1 VAETALRIVRQGDK
15 LGTVTTLARAPA
27 WFYVGRMELHSPQ
40 CIVRSYRV
48 TDAPSLTRHGNNRK
62 VWLNLRDR
70 FPHPF
75 EEQGCVE
82 YITRGLQSPV
92 EASFAIDVG
101 GAAIGG
107 ISLHLGTD
115 IERVGAEMGYWIG
128 EEFWGRGIASAA
140 IKLVTAHAFTDL
152 GLLRV
157 FAVPFTTN
165 AASCRALEKAGY
177 QREGTLRRS
186 AIKDGRVLDQHLYA
200 AVRD

>member
-1 VAETALRIVRQGDK
+1 
-15 LGTVTTLARAPA
+15 
-27 WFYVGRMELHSPQ
+27 MELHSPQ

-75 EEQGCVE
+75 EEQGCVA
-82 YITRGLQSPV
+82 YITHCLQLPV
-92 EASFAIDVG
+92 ETSFAIDVG
-101 GAAIGG
+101 GSAIGG
-107 ISLHLGTD
+107 ISLHPGSD
-115 IERVGAEMGYWIG
+115 IERIGAEMGYWIG
-128 EEFWGRGIASAA
+128 EEFWGRGIATAA
-140 IKLVTAHAFTDL
+140 IKLLTAHTFDNL

-165 AASCRALEKAGY
+165 VGSCRALEKAGY
-177 QREGTLRRS
+177 RLEGTMQRS
-186 AIKDGRVLDQHLYA
+186 ALKDGRVLDQHLYA